1 MAFLDRSATEL
12 NRDVWTYVEIEGHTI
27 QDAME
32 HFGIA
37 KRTVYQHMS
46 QYRDRN
52 PLPDEYINNL
62 RKRAKVIAQ
71 LGLDAIEDNLRSD
84 KPDLHTALQVNKGTG
99 VLIEKQEIETSLV
112 VHDTISPEDRF
123 RQISQAVLGRNP
135 DIGQPKPELDITSQQ
150 IANVKTIP
158 DIVPP
163 ESGVESTPLQIANIK
178 TDTVQPSAHAKP
190 ELPKPV
196 VDDTSGDKDGMT
208 RA

>member
-112 VHDTISPEDRF
+112 VHSDISPEEQF
-123 RQISQAVLGRNP
+123 RRIREEWAKRNP
-135 DIGQPKPELDITSQQ
+135 DFGLGGGKSDITPQQ
-150 IANVKTIP
+150 IANTKTP
-158 DIVPP
+158 C
-163 ESGVESTPLQIANIK
+163 
-178 TDTVQPSAHAKP
+178 VQPISQP
-190 ELPKPV
+190 EKL
-196 VDDTSGDKDGMT
+196 DGD
-208 RA
+208 A